1 VSIAR
6 APPGIHGTRPYGHAG
21 HETDHLMHRL
31 LHPRSVAVVGASDR
45 PDTYS
50 SETLLNLRRLGFEGA
65 VWGVNPRRSS
75 VHGFDCFPSLS
86 ELPGVPDAVVV
97 AVPAPGVPAVVEEAG
112 ALGCGGAVVYGAGF
126 GEAAGGVALEAALR
140 DAAARWSL
148 PVCGPNCDGLIA
160 LHSRA
165 ALWGDALA
173 APEPGHVALVSQSGN
188 LVVNALATRRGL
200 RLHTAISSGNEAV
213 VTTPDWVEQ
222 LAREEGVRS
231 IALLIEADGDG
242 ARLCEAL
249 AACADAGVAVAVL
262 KVGSSAAGVAAAA
275 AHTGAVAGD
284 HRVFRALVE
293 EAGAAWA
300 ADVHDLLEL
309 AKALATSSVRPRA
322 GLAIL
327 TCSGGDSGL
336 GADEA
341 ERVGVPL
348 PSLAPVTVESLR
360 SRLPAAATVANPLDY
375 TAMIW
380 GEVETLR
387 DLIRTVAEDPAI
399 GHVLVFYDRPPG
411 IEGASLASW
420 EAVEAG
426 ILAGAAAA
434 PVPVMVAATL
444 PELLD
449 DESAWRFIEAGV
461 PAIAG
466 LRTGVAVAAALA
478 APLPDAARLRAISAA
493 CRPVGASRWLA
504 EHEAKALL
512 RARGLPVVAGRLALN
527 EDEAETAFRELASPV
542 ALKVSSPDV
551 QHKTAIG
558 GIALDIRDEAG
569 VREAFQRLSRAVST
583 RLSCTDNPT
592 AASTLLNAGVLVETM
607 APPGAEIFVA
617 VRTDAVVPVL
627 VVGRGGVDVE
637 ALDDVAIVPLP
648 ADEERIERALATL
661 KLPVPP
667 GAASIAAQ
675 IAAAADGLA
684 LLECNPVLIHSD
696 GAVVVDAIAKEVV
709 T

>member
-1 VSIAR
+1 M
-6 APPGIHGTRPYGHAG
+6 
-21 HETDHLMHRL
+21 ERL

-45 PDTYS
+45 PATYS
-50 SETLLNLRRLGFEGA
+50 SETLLNLQRLGFAGA

-86 ELPGVPDAVVV
+86 ELPAVPDAVVV
-97 AVPAPGVPAVVEEAG
+97 AIPAPGVPAVVEEAG
-112 ALGCGGAVVYGAGF
+112 RLGCGGAVVFGAGF
-126 GEAAGGVALEAALR
+126 GESDGGVGLEGSLR

-309 AKALATSSVRPRA
+309 AKGLAVRGARPRPGGG

-341 ERVGVPL
+341 ARVGVPL
-348 PSLAPVTVESLR
+348 PSLAAATVESLR
-360 SRLPAAATVANPLDY
+360 ARLPAAATVANPLDY

-380 GEVETLR
+380 GEVDTLR
-387 DLIRTVAEDPAI
+387 DLIRVVGEDPAI
-399 GHVLVFYDRPPG
+399 GHVLIFYDRPPG
-411 IEGASLASW
+411 ISGASLESW
-420 EAVEAG
+420 EAVETG

-449 DESAWRFIEAGV
+449 DEAAWRFIEAGV

-466 LRTGVAVAAALA
+466 LRTGIAVAAALA
-478 APLPDAARLRAISAA
+478 APSPDASRLRAMAAA
-493 CRPVGASRWLA
+493 CCPVGASSWLA

-512 RARGLPVVAGRLALN
+512 RARGVPVVGGRLALN
-527 EDEAETAFRELASPV
+527 EDEAVAAFRELASPV
-542 ALKVSSPDV
+542 ALKVSSPSMR
-551 QHKTAIG
+551 HKTQAG
-558 GIALDIRDEAG
+558 AIALDVRDEPG
-569 VREAFQRLSRAVST
+569 VREAFRRLGAVGT

-592 AASTLLNAGVLVETM
+592 AQTTPFNAGVLVETM

-648 ADEERIERALATL
+648 ADEQRIERALATL

-667 GAASIAAQ
+667 GAATIAAQ
-675 IAAAADGLA
+675 IAAAAGGLA